1 MSDISL
7 IWRYRSVLHLISFYE
22 ERLCGYPRQKKRK
35 SDNFFHLT
43 KITDTILTITNIFVL
58 CQVKV
63 KLNHSSAVDLL
74 WGLLVDFPPHA
85 LLTRQGLLQ
94 ALLDIMVRSQISPR
108 TQHTVHSS
116 LN

>member
-1 MSDISL
+1 M
-7 IWRYRSVLHLISFYE
+7 
-22 ERLCGYPRQKKRK
+22 
-35 SDNFFHLT
+35 
-43 KITDTILTITNIFVL
+43 TDTLLPHTNNFVL

-94 ALLDIMVRSQISPR
+94 ALLDIMVRSQKSPNTQR
-108 TQHTVHSS
+108 TVNSS
-116 LN
+116 LY